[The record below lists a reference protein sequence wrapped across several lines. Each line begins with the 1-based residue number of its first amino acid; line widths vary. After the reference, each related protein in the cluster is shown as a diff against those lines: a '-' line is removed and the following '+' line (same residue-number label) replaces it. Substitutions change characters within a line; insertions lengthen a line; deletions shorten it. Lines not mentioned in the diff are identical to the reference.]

1 MSFKWPKINGNQLFT
16 PVAALYLLA
25 VGYFVSTLEFIEKN
39 YNYSYILGFATVVLF
54 LKVLVLTFG
63 TIEETLKNKK
73 WFFVAIFLILAVA
86 QIWLGIIAIKYLTIN
101 TYPNI
106 TIQWMLIANLIF
118 VVQAFLSKNISILR
132 FGFPALILYSGM
144 FVALYFKLFDTEA
157 EKFILL
163 QLIVAYITLLTELV
177 LLFLSS
183 RAYIQSGRKI
193 KN

>member
-73 WFFVAIFLILAVA
+73 WYFVAIFLILAVA

-163 QLIVAYITLLTELV
+163 QQIVAYITLLTELV

>member
-163 QLIVAYITLLTELV
+163 QQIVAYITLLTELV